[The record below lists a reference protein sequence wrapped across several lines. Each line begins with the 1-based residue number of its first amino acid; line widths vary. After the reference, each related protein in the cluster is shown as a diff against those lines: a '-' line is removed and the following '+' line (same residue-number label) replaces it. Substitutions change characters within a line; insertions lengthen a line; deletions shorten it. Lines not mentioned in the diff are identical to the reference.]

1 MGHPIVL
8 AVEEKKNEP
17 VVKAGV
23 RQVFVR
29 VLLDFS
35 INCILCGTGRLQC
48 FSWHSDLQTVLCWR
62 DYGYSRTKIWNV
74 AKKSDHLTA
83 SPLAL

>member
-23 RQVFVR
+23 HQVFVR

-35 INCILCGTGRLQC
+35 INYI
-48 FSWHSDLQTVLCWR
+48 SH
-62 DYGYSRTKIWNV
+62 N
-74 AKKSDHLTA
+74 
-83 SPLAL
+83 